1 MNWVFLPI
9 ARVAFGLED
18 TLYFVL
24 GVDAICISETPVPEL
39 LMLLG
44 NTKPAIGQWFVG
56 NTDFCRMV
64 PLLFIRVHRD
74 WESFVRSKPGFWE
87 TSGCKVSGSY
97 IPPQN
102 QSIIHISAVKKHDR
116 LKEWRVL
123 TVFAGV
129 YERDIFLH
137 LSSIHCATLC
147 NEFAEKK
154 LVAKRRFDCPPS
166 SSTPQ
171 NCITMAVIG
180 IQKSQN

>member
-1 MNWVFLPI
+1 MHFWNASTWTAGV
-9 ARVAFGLED
+9 ARQHKASDRPVICWEHWLLQNGAVVI
-18 TLYFVL
+18 YQSSSWL
-24 GVDAICISETPVPEL
+24 GEFRSVEAGF
-39 LMLLG
+39 LG
-44 NTKPAIGQWFVG
+44 NVGLQSFRKLYPSTKPIHHPYF
-56 NTDFCRMV
+56 
-64 PLLFIRVHRD
+64 
-74 WESFVRSKPGFWE
+74 
-87 TSGCKVSGSY
+87 GCK
-97 IPPQN
+97 
-102 QSIIHISAVKKHDR
+102 KKHDR